1 MLCRAVPLLALILL
15 LLPFAATAQTLSGQ
29 AVPDE
34 AGAEREMP
42 VALIADEVTYDAETG
57 RVTASG
63 NVEVY
68 YGERT
73 LTARR
78 ITYDERTDRISAEGD
93 IVLRDKSGATV
104 FANIAD
110 LDAELQDGLVRG
122 AQSVITG
129 DVKLAAVAARR
140 VGDRYNALSKAVYS
154 PCRVCASD
162 PTPLWSIRARRVI
175 HDEAE
180 RVIHYENATF
190 LIFGVPVAYLPYF
203 RHPDPTVDRASGFLV
218 PSFLSS
224 SIYGRAVKIPYYWVI
239 DPHSDL
245 TVTPFITTG
254 DGALLELDYR
264 RLFRKGDLSLG
275 GSITWN
281 DYSDGDWQ
289 PHGFITSKGLFEI
302 GAGVETG
309 WDFTT
314 ATDKAFM
321 RRYDY
326 DYGDRLDS
334 ELFVRRYRA
343 DDYFEV
349 SALGFQSLRENEA
362 AGNLPFALPYMEA
375 RWEVPPML
383 FGGDVGLFTS
393 SYVLERRNGRDS
405 TRFTLGAD
413 WEREEI
419 LPIGL
424 AITGF
429 AELRGD
435 FYSARNDPLI
445 DSSPTSRLTGHAG
458 VELRYPL
465 IWERPGGA
473 SHIVEPIVQG
483 IVAPSGHNDPDIPI
497 EDSLVTEFDA
507 LNVISRNHFSG
518 LDSFE
523 DGSRLNMLLRYDRV
537 VDEGMQFDA
546 AVGRVFR
553 FSDKETFSPGSG
565 LRPAASDWVASWQ
578 ARWDPHVAI
587 RHRIRMDDDFTL
599 AQNEFFGKVDIDP
612 VELTASY
619 AFIESDPFIGAPN
632 DREEISTTA
641 ALQLNR
647 NWSIGGVLRRD
658 LERDEFVLLG
668 GSLTWQNEC
677 AAIDL
682 FLRRRFTDIEN
693 APAST
698 SFGVNVRLLSLGA
711 SNFGS
716 FDSSG
721 AGLFGGGSSCG

>member
-1 MLCRAVPLLALILL
+1 MRRQVLYRAVPLLALILL
-15 LLPFAATAQTLSGQ
+15 FLPFAASAQLLSG
-29 AVPDE
+29 E
-34 AGAEREMP
+34 AGAERDLP
-42 VALIADEVTYDAETG
+42 VALIADEVTYDAESG

-73 LTARR
+73 LTAKR

-93 IVLRDKSGATV
+93 IVLRDSSGATV
-104 FANIAD
+104 FADVAD

-129 DVKLAAVAARR
+129 NVKLAAVEARR

-154 PCRVCASD
+154 PCKVCASS

-180 RVIHYENATF
+180 HVIHYENATF
-190 LIFGVPVAYLPYF
+190 LVFGIPVAYLPYF
-203 RHPDPTVDRASGFLV
+203 QHPDPTVDRASGFLV
-218 PSFLSS
+218 PSFLGS
-224 SIYGRAVKIPYYWVI
+224 SIYGHAVKIPYYWVI

-245 TVTPFITTG
+245 TVTPFITTS

-281 DYSDGDWQ
+281 DYKDGDWQ
-289 PHGFITSKGLFEI
+289 PHGFITSRGIFDL
-302 GAGVETG
+302 GAGVKTG
-309 WDFTT
+309 WNVT
-314 ATDKAFM
+314 ATTDKAFM

-326 DYGDRLDS
+326 EYGDRLNS

-343 DDYFEV
+343 EDYFDI
-349 SALGFQSLRENEA
+349 SALGFQSLREHETDRNR
-362 AGNLPFALPYMEA
+362 PFVLPYIDA
-375 RWEVPPML
+375 RWEVPPTL

-393 SYVLERRNGRDS
+393 NYVLERQNGRDS

-424 AITGF
+424 AVTGF
-429 AELRGD
+429 GELRGD
-435 FYSARNDPLI
+435 FYSVRNDPLI
-445 DSSPTSRLTGHAG
+445 DSSPTTRLTGHAG

-473 SHIVEPIVQG
+473 SHVIEPVVQG
-483 IVAPSGHNDPDIPI
+483 IFAPSGHNDPDIPI
-497 EDSLVTEFDA
+497 EDSLVTEFDT

-518 LDSFE
+518 RDSFE

-537 VDEGMQFDA
+537 VDKGVQFDA
-546 AVGRVFR
+546 ALGRVFR
-553 FSDKETFSPGSG
+553 FSDNDLFSPGSG
-565 LRPAASDWVASWQ
+565 LRSAASDWVASWQ
-578 ARWDPHVAI
+578 ARWDPYVAV
-587 RHRIRMDDDFTL
+587 RHRIRVDDEFGL
-599 AQNEFFGKVDIDP
+599 AQNEVFGRLNITP

-619 AFIESDPFIGAPN
+619 AFIEADPFINAPK
-632 DREEISTTA
+632 DREEVSTTA
-641 ALQLNR
+641 ALQINR
-647 NWSIGGVLRRD
+647 NWSIGAHLRRD
-658 LERDEFVLLG
+658 LERDEFVSLG

-677 AAIDL
+677 AAID
-682 FLRRRFTDIEN
+682 FVLRRRFTDIEN

-698 SFGVNVRLLSLGA
+698 SFGVSVRLLSLGT
-711 SNFGS
+711 SSSRS
-716 FDSSG
+716 FDSG
-721 AGLFGGGSSCG
+721 RAGLFGGGSSCG